1 MGAKETKLLWKE
13 KKSIGNNTCRYV
25 LNDHVSEFT
34 SLSAGS
40 LLFLQVAKNT
50 STRVRMLF

>member
-50 STRVRMLF
+50 STRMLF